1 MNKLTLQNI
10 RHAFENA
17 ILLGKGTNG
26 IAFKIVIGNKE
37 YVLKLTSSFSEYQI
51 ALKIKKLQ
59 QENSKVKEISALV
72 YLGGLISKLNIEI
85 NELSYKWFI
94 ITEYLEVNNKTKK
107 YSENNLYGKLF
118 KICIKIK
125 TTISNLLNF
134 DLNRL
139 KTFWKTYYDK
149 NDNFAEFLLV
159 INILKLHKTLK
170 SNDFHSGNIGKDK
183 NGNYK
188 AFDFD
193 VNKQRKQ
200 I

>member
-10 RHAFENA
+10 QHAFENA

-72 YLGGLISKLNIEI
+72 YLGGLISKLNLEI

-107 YSENNLYGKLF
+107 YSENNLY
-118 KICIKIK
+118 
-125 TTISNLLNF
+125 
-134 DLNRL
+134 
-139 KTFWKTYYDK
+139 
-149 NDNFAEFLLV
+149 
-159 INILKLHKTLK
+159 
-170 SNDFHSGNIGKDK
+170 
-183 NGNYK
+183 
-188 AFDFD
+188 
-193 VNKQRKQ
+193 
-200 I
+200 

>member
-10 RHAFENA
+10 QHAFENA

-149 NDNFAEFLLV
+149 NDNFSEFLLV

-170 SNDFHSGNIGKDK
+170 ANDFHSGNIGIDM